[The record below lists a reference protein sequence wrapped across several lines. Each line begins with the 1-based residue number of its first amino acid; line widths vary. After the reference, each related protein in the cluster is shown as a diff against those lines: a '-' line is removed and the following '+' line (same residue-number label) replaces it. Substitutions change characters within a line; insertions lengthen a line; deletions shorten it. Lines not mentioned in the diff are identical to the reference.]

1 MPKTMLNKGSV
12 FTKGKFMR
20 KLTKEEKQKI
30 LFVMNDFFSIYSLA
44 ESSESEYITE
54 FDILMKKKE
63 EEYKQLLLE
72 DSDPSTIDALLELC
86 EDYIKEKNDPT
97 INGSTDFVLVMMYD
111 MWINNSHVW
120 PVKHNP
126 EWEKWDKL
134 KDKKVKRKNK

>member
-1 MPKTMLNKGSV
+1 MKKRFLFILSLIIIVTIMPIVLAVTE
-12 FTKGKFMR
+12 
-20 KLTKEEKQKI
+20 KEGD
-30 LFVMNDFFSIYSLA
+30 NTGTSL
-44 ESSESEYITE
+44 SES
-54 FDILMKKKE
+54 FKKKE

-97 INGSTDFVLVMMYD
+97 INGSTDFIFVMMYD

-120 PVKHNP
+120 PVKHNL

-134 KDKKVKRKNK
+134 KDKKVKRRDK